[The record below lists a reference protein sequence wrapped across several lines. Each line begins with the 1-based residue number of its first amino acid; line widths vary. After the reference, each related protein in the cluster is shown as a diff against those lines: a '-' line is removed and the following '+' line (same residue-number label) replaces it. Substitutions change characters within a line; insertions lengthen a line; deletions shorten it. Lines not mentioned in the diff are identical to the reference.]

1 MTTKYVINPNSG
13 RPIQLYSKQY
23 YQLVK
28 KNILKDKFV
37 TVDVISF
44 DKNEDPEL
52 VQKVKNGMKV
62 KTGSFITA
70 YKDKLVRKN
79 YKIGIDHVLEYIIE
93 HYPTILEKS
102 LDVIKDDDDDE
113 TIKKKFTEILHNK
126 LLCS

>member
-1 MTTKYVINPNSG
+1 MTTKYGINPNSG
-13 RPIQLYSKQY
+13 RPIQLFSKQY
-23 YQLVK
+23 YHLVK

-37 TVDVISF
+37 TADVIAF
-44 DKNEDPEL
+44 DKNEDAEL
-52 VQKVKNGMKV
+52 INKVKKGMKV

-79 YKIGIDHVLEYIIE
+79 NKLSTEQLLEYIIE
-93 HYPTILEKS
+93 NYPNILENS
-102 LDVIKDDDDDE
+102 LDVIKNDDDDE

>member
-1 MTTKYVINPNSG
+1 MATKYVINPSSG

-23 YQLVK
+23 YLLVK

-37 TVDVISF
+37 PADVITF
-44 DKNEDPEL
+44 DTNEDPEI
-52 VQKVKNGMKV
+52 VQKVKHGMKV

-79 YKIGIDHVLEYIIE
+79 HKIGIDQVLDYVIE
-93 HYPTILEKS
+93 HYPDILEKS
-102 LDVIKDDDDDE
+102 LDAINDEDDDE

-126 LLCS
+126 LLSS